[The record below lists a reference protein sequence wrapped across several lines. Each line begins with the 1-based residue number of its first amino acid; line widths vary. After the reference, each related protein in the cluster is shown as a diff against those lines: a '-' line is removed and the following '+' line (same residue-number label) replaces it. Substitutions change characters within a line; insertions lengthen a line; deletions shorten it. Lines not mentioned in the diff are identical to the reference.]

1 MRWDLGAGVIYVQGK
16 YVEYATGGVL
26 MLVTLWTRWPNK
38 AFFTLNF
45 SDDYVRKLETDV
57 ILFREGTNI
66 STYVR

>member
-1 MRWDLGAGVIYVQGK
+1 M
-16 YVEYATGGVL
+16 EYTAGGVL
-26 MLVTLWTRWPNK
+26 MLIMSWTRWPNK

-57 ILFREGTNI
+57 ILFRERTNI